1 MSTQRSAFLE
11 QEQEQKQ
18 GQEQEQ
24 EQERKKIK
32 ANPVHHTLEGQVDQ
46 LKIMALAAIYFSPG
60 LLLHHCAID
69 SLVPGAR
76 R

>member
-32 ANPVHHTLEGQVDQ
+32 ANPVHHTLEGNAVKHFGPLFTEVSKTGLVSNIGRDIVD
-46 LKIMALAAIYFSPG
+46 
-60 LLLHHCAID
+60 CD
-69 SLVPGAR
+69 
-76 R
+76 